1 MLFTVTR
8 KEGGMASEYIRGG
21 EDSFYIHYTAIL
33 GLQRHITFPSL
44 PPSYSHFQM
53 STLKEKAAGSVLCI
67 TCYQ

>member
-1 MLFTVTR
+1 
-8 KEGGMASEYIRGG
+8 MASEYIREG